1 MIARTQHGDVTELKL
16 STWKSRAS
24 SMAVSVFVC
33 DGVLIDTGFPDIAGE
48 LGAWID
54 ANPIRGAIVTHAHE
68 DHSAGVSM
76 LVARG
81 IPVHCAADTE
91 VLLRQE
97 ESVGLYRRFC
107 WGPRQTLRATLI
119 PFAQHRFELRPARG
133 HSSDHHVVWDSQT
146 GTVFCGD
153 LFIGPKLRV
162 AHHDEDLR
170 GQIAVLREVAAWNPR
185 RVFDAHR
192 GVLPDPVASLLAK
205 AKWIEETVAEIE
217 ALASR
222 GWDLRRIRNRV
233 LGREDSLGLVS
244 FGEYSRLNF
253 VRNVLRSAGHAAEAT
268 SGPSSA

>member
-54 ANPIRGAIVTHAHE
+54 ANPISGAIVTHAHE
-68 DHSAGVSM
+68 DHSGGVSM
-76 LVARG
+76 LAARG
-81 IPVHCAADTE
+81 IAVHCAADTE
-91 VLLRQE
+91 ALMRQDE
-97 ESVGLYRRFC
+97 HVGLYRRVC
-107 WGPRQTLRATLI
+107 WGPRRRLSATII
-119 PFAQHRFELRPARG
+119 PFVQSRFELRPARG

-146 GTVFCGD
+146 ATVFSGD
-153 LFIGPKLRV
+153 LFIGAKIRV

-170 GQIAVLREVAAWNPR
+170 GQIAVLREVASWNPT

-205 AKWIEETVAEIE
+205 ATWIEETVAEIE
-217 ALASR
+217 TLASR
-222 GWDLRRIRNRV
+222 GWDPRQIRNRV

-244 FGEYSRLNF
+244 FGDYSRLNF
-253 VRNVLRSAGHAAEAT
+253 VRNVLRGVGHPGEAT
-268 SGPSSA
+268 TAPTSA